1 MIKNIIFS
9 GGGLKGWAYIGTIK
23 ALDEYVK
30 LNDIKTVSGTS
41 IGSVFGLFYIIGIK
55 WDFLLDFFINLDF
68 KSMVDIDIDNI
79 LINQSVMKGN
89 KYKQLVQ
96 EIMSIKIDPEIT
108 FMGLHKY
115 SKILY
120 SVTALNISNCK
131 VEYFNY
137 LTTPDVKV
145 IDAILASSSLP
156 FLFPAYKIKDKYYYD
171 GGICNNCPTN
181 LVDELESIAFD
192 IGFFSNELESNF
204 KILNLLNSLSF
215 ITNSNFSK
223 NEKIIF
229 KILDSNFNND
239 AININQSKDDVFNI
253 FMNGYLNSKN
263 VIFDNFLALP
273 SNETN
278 QSSN

>member
-229 KILDSNFNND
+229 KILDSKFNNE

>member
-9 GGGLKGWAYIGTIK
+9 GGGLKGWAYIGTMR
-23 ALDEYVK
+23 ALEEYVK

-41 IGSVFGLFYIIGIK
+41 IGSVFGLFYVIGIK
-55 WDFLLDFFINLDF
+55 WEFLLDFFMNLDF
-68 KSMVDIDIDNI
+68 KSMIDIDIDNI

-89 KYKQLVQ
+89 KYKKVIQ
-96 EIMSIKIDPEIT
+96 EIMSTKIDPNLT
-108 FMGLHKY
+108 FMDLHKY

-120 SVTALNISNCK
+120 SVTSLNISNCK

-192 IGFFSNELESNF
+192 IGFFNDDVQSDV
-204 KILNLLNSLSF
+204 KILSLLNSLSF
-215 ITNSNFSK
+215 ITNNQFSK
-223 NEKIIF
+223 NDKIIF
-229 KILDSNFNND
+229 KILDQKYNNEV
-239 AININQSKDDVFNI
+239 ININQTKDDIFNI
-253 FMNGYLNSKN
+253 FMNGYINSKN
-263 VIFDNFLALP
+263 TIFNNFIALP
-273 SNETN
+273 PPNEDKLN
-278 QSSN
+278 

>member
-9 GGGLKGWAYIGTIK
+9 GGGLKGWAYIGTLR
-23 ALDEYVK
+23 ALEEYVK

-41 IGSVFGLFYIIGIK
+41 IGSVFGLFYVIGIK
-55 WDFLLDFFINLDF
+55 WEFLLDLFMNLDF
-68 KSMVDIDIDNI
+68 KSMIDIDIDNI
-79 LINQSVMKGN
+79 LVNQSVMKGN
-89 KYKQLVQ
+89 KYKKIIQ
-96 EIMSIKIDPEIT
+96 EIMSTKIDPNLT
-108 FMGLHKY
+108 FMDLHKY

-120 SVTALNISNCK
+120 SVTSLNISNCK

-192 IGFFSNELESNF
+192 IGFFNEELQSNIH
-204 KILNLLNSLSF
+204 ILNLLNSLTF
-215 ITNSNFSK
+215 INNNQFSK
-223 NEKIIF
+223 NDKIIF
-229 KILDSNFNND
+229 KILDQKYNNEV
-239 AININQSKDDVFNI
+239 ININQTKDDIFNI
-253 FMNGYLNSKN
+253 FMNGYINSKN
-263 VIFDNFLALP
+263 TIFNNFIALP
-273 SNETN
+273 PPNEDN
-278 QSSN
+278 LN